1 MGSLIDWLVSPLLQA
16 QAQTELLDMVAA
28 AERQVAEVEAEHK
41 AHAVAH
47 EERLAAAL
55 AVQAVSSHQ

>member
-41 AHAVAH
+41 AQAVAH